1 MAVNPV
7 TKLVQ
12 PHGVV
17 LFPRADSDA
26 LGYDRWRDELAV
38 PDPFEVEWEPCHEH
52 GPVKPPDVA
61 DSFSATEA
69 SSPPTAGP
77 NPAAAAEPPSARRPA
92 GTPAQS

>member
-12 PHGVV
+12 PHGLV
-17 LFPRADSDA
+17 LWPRADSDHEN
-26 LGYDRWRDELAV
+26 YDRARDELAV
-38 PDPFEVEWEPCHEH
+38 EDPYDPTWEPAYEH
-52 GPVKPPDVA
+52 GPVTVA
-61 DSFSATEA
+61 DSFSAFSATEA

-77 NPAAAAEPPSARRPA
+77 NPAAAAEPSSARRPA

>member
-12 PHGVV
+12 PHGLV
-17 LFPRADSDA
+17 LWPRADSDHEN
-26 LGYDRWRDELAV
+26 YDRARDELAV
-38 PDPFEVEWEPCHEH
+38 EDPYDPTWEPAYEH
-52 GPVKPPDVA
+52 GPVTVA

-69 SSPPTAGP
+69 STPPTAGP
-77 NPAAAAEPPSARRPA
+77 NPAAAAEPSSARRPA

>member
-1 MAVNPV
+1 MVRAV

-17 LFPRADSDA
+17 LFPRADSDHE
-26 LGYDRWRDELAV
+26 GIDRAMDDYATGDDIYSTDFEPPFGLA
-38 PDPFEVEWEPCHEH
+38 H
-52 GPVKPPDVA
+52 VA
-61 DSFSATEA
+61 TSSFLAATEA

-77 NPAAAAEPPSARRPA
+77 NPAAAAEPSSARRPA

>member
-17 LFPRADSDA
+17 LFPRADSDHE
-26 LGYDRWRDELAV
+26 GIDRAMDDFATGDDIYSTTYEPTFGLEHVAVLA
-38 PDPFEVEWEPCHEH
+38 HN
-52 GPVKPPDVA
+52 A
-61 DSFSATEA
+61 ATEA

-77 NPAAAAEPPSARRPA
+77 NPAAAAEPSSARRPA
-92 GTPAQS
+92 GTPEDL